1 MLEPL
6 FFKPIYKSIIWGG
19 RNFEKVFK
27 RELPEGKVAES
38 WEVSYHKDDISIIEN
53 GALKGMNLKD
63 AIDKYKG
70 DIVGSKNVNKNLFP
84 LLVKFIDAND
94 KLSVQVH
101 PDNAY
106 AKKYENDLGKTE
118 MWYIVDAKENAQLIY
133 GTKKGTT
140 KEQFKS
146 ALESGHLEDCLNYV
160 NVKKGD
166 VIYIPSGTVHAILD
180 GILITEIQQ
189 SSDTT
194 YRVYD
199 WNRVGKDGKPRQ
211 LHVKKALDVIN
222 FGFEGKVLKPE
233 YKAYDGYNIANAM
246 KCEFFGVDIVNV
258 KDSYKSSTDGTTFV
272 IYDCVEGNGLVKAG
286 DSIHEI
292 KAGSSF
298 MIPASCGEYEIS
310 GKLTVLKSYII

>member
-1 MLEPL
+1 MFEPL

-19 RNFEKVFK
+19 RNLEKVFK

-38 WEVSYHKDDISIIEN
+38 WEVSYHKDDISIIES
-53 GALKGMNLKD
+53 GSLKGMSLKD
-63 AIDKYKG
+63 AIDKYKK
-70 DIVGSKNVNKNLFP
+70 DIVGSKNVNNDLFP
-84 LLVKFIDAND
+84 LLIKFIDAND

-106 AKKYENDLGKTE
+106 AKEYDNDLGKTE
-118 MWYIVDAKENAQLIY
+118 MWYIVDAKKDAKLIY

-146 ALESGHLEDCLNYV
+146 SLESGHLEDCLNYV
-160 NVKKGD
+160 DVKKGD

-180 GILITEIQQ
+180 GILIAEIQQ

-233 YKAYDGYNIANAM
+233 FKKCDGFETAVAM
-246 KCEFFGVDIVNV
+246 KCEFFNVDIIKV
-258 KDSYKSSTDGTTFV
+258 KNNYKDASDGTTFI
-272 IYDCVEGNGLVKAG
+272 IYDCVDGNGSIKSGNFEQKIKTG
-286 DSIHEI
+286 D
-292 KAGSSF
+292 SF
-298 MIPASCGEYEIS
+298 MIPASCGKYEITGDLS
-310 GKLTVLKSYII
+310 LLKSYI